1 MNAERLKGIVDLILQ
16 LESTHQTQNTL
27 ETALANLNNIVGNP
41 NSPNF
46 QTEFVSNLDKAKAAN
61 RSILST
67 LTPGQQALV
76 EAIGA
81 KEYILDD
88 FPTEISQLMQN
99 NPLTPAVIQA
109 RFTKFLADRAA
120 YIQRLSQLKDSLNSI
135 GITASSLKEGE
146 GELAVLLPGTI
157 FANEFDDL
165 LKRLRDLNRIIRAF
179 SEAAT
184 GGVEPIYVKQISTTD
199 PQFFFGISVVTLALI
214 GRSVAWALETWKRV
228 EEIRN
233 LRQQTQKLST
243 PLLDIEGIFDKKIK
257 ETIEAAIASK
267 TDEMLAHIDGGAGR
281 AKEQKTMFHGH
292 WSLCW
297 RT

>member
-99 NPLTPAVIQA
+99 NPLTPAVI
-109 RFTKFLADRAA
+109 
-120 YIQRLSQLKDSLNSI
+120 
-135 GITASSLKEGE
+135 
-146 GELAVLLPGTI
+146 
-157 FANEFDDL
+157 
-165 LKRLRDLNRIIRAF
+165 
-179 SEAAT
+179 
-184 GGVEPIYVKQISTTD
+184 
-199 PQFFFGISVVTLALI
+199 
-214 GRSVAWALETWKRV
+214 
-228 EEIRN
+228 
-233 LRQQTQKLST
+233 
-243 PLLDIEGIFDKKIK
+243 
-257 ETIEAAIASK
+257 
-267 TDEMLAHIDGGAGR
+267 
-281 AKEQKTMFHGH
+281 
-292 WSLCW
+292 
-297 RT
+297 